1 VQHAAWIALHLAG
14 YDNRARVL
22 DTYRWPWPMKKP
34 PDPFHQGRAQRNSI
48 GAPSPARVT
57 LPNDLSGSLKYLDDA
72 QLNRLLEA
80 VTVVWANR
88 ALLDEGPMVRI
99 RLSPAASQRRTPFGT
114 VRIQE
119 FDARAVGLTP
129 TGKRRLFT
137 AHADSSRLRAQVIN
151 AAGEIWLASD
161 ATPAC

>member
-1 VQHAAWIALHLAG
+1 MSG
-14 YDNRARVL
+14 TTSRR
-22 DTYRWPWPMKKP
+22 KP
-34 PDPFHQGRAQRNSI
+34 PRTAAGHNLFKPC
-48 GAPSPARVT
+48 PSPARWNG
-57 LPNDLSGSLKYLDDA
+57 PPS
-72 QLNRLLEA
+72 RR
-80 VTVVWANR
+80 NR
-88 ALLDEGPMVRI
+88 AEPLPLPRRQGRQAAPTELTGDRGPMVRI
-99 RLSPAASQRRTPFGT
+99 HLPPAASQRRTPFGT